1 MTRTQKLK
9 ITGERTP
16 SEYVRK
22 IHEEVGMFGLGT
34 PELVVILVIV
44 MVLFGAS
51 RLPQLGRGVGEA
63 IRNFKKGISET
74 EKWKDSNKSPR
85 EDG

>member
-1 MTRTQKLK
+1 
-9 ITGERTP
+9 
-16 SEYVRK
+16 
-22 IHEEVGMFGLGT
+22 MFGLGT

-63 IRNFKKGISET
+63 IRNFKKGISEA
-74 EKWKDSNKSPR
+74 ENLEDSNKSPR